1 MKENKGNPVAKYMRK
16 FNKATVQTDRK
27 KAMKKGDRK
36 HKGRYEEVSEK
47 TFEPHMMYHPKTGD
61 EVKAKTHQQ
70 HLDLKGKGYVHEKPS
85 VSEAKTAHINLDDNG
100 GARQDKIL
108 KILKKYEKKGSIKFA
123 GETDK
128 GVLFDVKKPSDQT
141 SINRE
146 LKAVGGGYHLGESL
160 DAAQKEKKS
169 ANLKLKHANQRV
181 QLTKR
186 HEKEKETLSTES
198 MDPRDYTDK
207 AGYVVVV
214 TGRRGKQSIKNFFST
229 KPAAQKYADKVN
241 KINKVGNKATVH
253 KTDGRKL
260 MKEDTNESTSAY
272 KKSLAKIADKKKR
285 AGMSSSD
292 QNKMGRLSALMKR
305 QKKEEVEQ
313 IDELSKDALSRAL
326 EGRVAQLKKNKDQ
339 EDKLWD
345 KIIAAEK
352 KGDKVAYKKLMK
364 DDDKLGDEREKIRK
378 SIRILQ
384 NKIQWGKD
392 VIASPNVRFRKTYG
406 EEVEQVDEAT
416 APSTVKHKGKTYYQT
431 GKKGKDMKTG
441 HPSFEYS
448 SDMDGD
454 DGRVWY
460 NTRTKQLK
468 MESKGGKMTQEE
480 TVVEATSQKLL
491 NKMKELGGGQLP
503 RSSVELRK
511 LKAKAQ
517 DELRGARA
525 AKKAEPKKVSKT
537 SKGKTHTG
545 SGDPADRNIIMQLR
559 KAQDALSPGKFD
571 IRVSPTGKTVNL
583 PKEKI
588 DALLKKHDTIQK
600 PRDKRMFNVQLT
612 KALRKLSK

>member
-1 MKENKGNPVAKYMRK
+1 LPRLP
-16 FNKATVQTDRK
+16 
-27 KAMKKGDRK
+27 
-36 HKGRYEEVSEK
+36 EEVEL
-47 TFEPHMMYHPKTGD
+47 D
-61 EVKAKTHQQ
+61 E
-70 HLDLKGKGYVHEKPS
+70 
-85 VSEAKTAHINLDDNG
+85 
-100 GARQDKIL
+100 
-108 KILKKYEKKGSIKFA
+108 
-123 GETDK
+123 
-128 GVLFDVKKPSDQT
+128 
-141 SINRE
+141 NR
-146 LKAVGGGYHLGESL
+146 LL
-160 DAAQKEKKS
+160 
-169 ANLKLKHANQRV
+169 
-181 QLTKR
+181 
-186 HEKEKETLSTES
+186 
-198 MDPRDYTDK
+198 
-207 AGYVVVV
+207 
-214 TGRRGKQSIKNFFST
+214 
-229 KPAAQKYADKVN
+229 KVN
-241 KINKVGNKATVH
+241 K
-253 KTDGRKL
+253 L
-260 MKEDTNESTSAY
+260 
-272 KKSLAKIADKKKR
+272 
-285 AGMSSSD
+285 SS
-292 QNKMGRLSALMKR
+292 
-305 QKKEEVEQ
+305 VEYQ
-313 IDELSKDALSRAL
+313 
-326 EGRVAQLKKNKDQ
+326 RV
-339 EDKLWD
+339 
-345 KIIAAEK
+345 
-352 KGDKVAYKKLMK
+352 KKLK
-364 DDDKLGDEREKIRK
+364 GFDKSKYTWDSKQQLYIK
-378 SIRILQ
+378 
-384 NKIQWGKD
+384 
-392 VIASPNVRFRKTYG
+392 
-406 EEVEQVDEAT
+406 EEVEQVDEAR

>member
-70 HLDLKGKGYVHEKPS
+70 HLDLKGKGYGHEKPETNETYRAS
-85 VSEAKTAHINLDDNG
+85 MASRAAANKMYGRQHPE
-100 GARQDKIL
+100 QDKPKTGVTKKATPGLDSKGRMVKDKNPTAARRKAGALSKAIA
-108 KILKKYEKKGSIKFA
+108 KKYGTKKEENVA
-123 GETDK
+123 
-128 GVLFDVKKPSDQT
+128 
-141 SINRE
+141 
-146 LKAVGGGYHLGESL
+146 ESL
-160 DAAQKEKKS
+160 DAAQKEKQA

-186 HEKEKETLSTES
+186 HEKEKETLSKES

-214 TGRRGKQSIKNFFST
+214 TGRRGKQDIKNFFST

-292 QNKMGRLSALMKR
+292 QNKMGKLSALMKR

-313 IDELSKDALSRAL
+313 
-326 EGRVAQLKKNKDQ
+326 
-339 EDKLWD
+339 
-345 KIIAAEK
+345 
-352 KGDKVAYKKLMK
+352 
-364 DDDKLGDEREKIRK
+364 
-378 SIRILQ
+378 
-384 NKIQWGKD
+384 
-392 VIASPNVRFRKTYG
+392 
-406 EEVEQVDEAT
+406 VDEAT
-416 APSTVKHKGKTYYQT
+416 SA
-431 GKKGKDMKTG
+431 
-441 HPSFEYS
+441 
-448 SDMDGD
+448 
-454 DGRVWY
+454 
-460 NTRTKQLK
+460 
-468 MESKGGKMTQEE
+468 
-480 TVVEATSQKLL
+480 KLL
-491 NKMKELGGGQLP
+491 AKMKELGGGQLP

-559 KAQDALSPGKFD
+559 KAQDVGGNMD
-571 IRVSPTGKTVNL
+571 IRVSPTGKTVKL
-583 PKEKI
+583 PKAKI

>member
-1 MKENKGNPVAKYMRK
+1 MKNKGNPVAKYMRK

-70 HLDLKGKGYVHEKPS
+70 HLDLKGKGYGHEKPETNETYRAS
-85 VSEAKTAHINLDDNG
+85 MASRAAANKMYGRQHPE
-100 GARQDKIL
+100 QDKPKTGVTKKATPGLDSKGRMVKDKNPTAARRKAGALSKAIA
-108 KILKKYEKKGSIKFA
+108 KKYGTKKEENVA
-123 GETDK
+123 
-128 GVLFDVKKPSDQT
+128 
-141 SINRE
+141 
-146 LKAVGGGYHLGESL
+146 ESL
-160 DAAQKEKKS
+160 DAAQKEKQA

-186 HEKEKETLSTES
+186 HQKEKETLSKES

-214 TGRRGKQSIKNFFST
+214 TGRRGKQDIKNFFST

-260 MKEDTNESTSAY
+260 MKEDT
-272 KKSLAKIADKKKR
+272 
-285 AGMSSSD
+285 
-292 QNKMGRLSALMKR
+292 
-305 QKKEEVEQ
+305 
-313 IDELSKDALSRAL
+313 
-326 EGRVAQLKKNKDQ
+326 
-339 EDKLWD
+339 
-345 KIIAAEK
+345 
-352 KGDKVAYKKLMK
+352 
-364 DDDKLGDEREKIRK
+364 
-378 SIRILQ
+378 IL
-384 NKIQWGKD
+384 
-392 VIASPNVRFRKTYG
+392 
-406 EEVEQVDEAT
+406 
-416 APSTVKHKGKTYYQT
+416 
-431 GKKGKDMKTG
+431 
-441 HPSFEYS
+441 
-448 SDMDGD
+448 
-454 DGRVWY
+454 
-460 NTRTKQLK
+460 
-468 MESKGGKMTQEE
+468 
-480 TVVEATSQKLL
+480 EATSAKLL
-491 NKMKELGGGQLP
+491 AKMKELGGGQLP

-559 KAQDALSPGKFD
+559 KAQDVGGNMD
-571 IRVSPTGKTVNL
+571 IRVSPTGKTVKL
-583 PKEKI
+583 PKAKI